1 MLIKLPNL
9 KVIRRKRAKIELCKF
24 AKIYRR
30 FYHTNV
36 CKILRLWW
44 TISSLVFIK
53 SLSNYSILLILR
65 PLQKLN
71 TVETPATSLQRPLS
85 VLLSPRWP
93 LWRGSTVVLSLT
105 LNALH
110 LRRLSSRHL
119 PSDILRMWWKV
130 YNYPSKGR
138 WIVVDIYLVLFADPE
153 GDSCFSISKSVG

>member
-65 PLQKLN
+65 PLQKFN

-110 LRRLSSRHL
+110 LCRLSSRHL
-119 PSDILRMWWKV
+119 PLGYFENMMNSIQLSLEGEVNSGGYIYSCSPTLR
-130 YNYPSKGR
+130 G
-138 WIVVDIYLVLFADPE
+138 IVLVF
-153 GDSCFSISKSVG
+153 CKSVG